1 MRGVGAVDAVAAK
14 WAARSAPD
22 VGVARALMECQNLW
36 DSTRRAG

>member
-22 VGVARALMECQNLW
+22 AGVARA
-36 DSTRRAG
+36 RRAGVDGVPKPMGFD